1 MESEL
6 TGLEENLNSEHP
18 KKRRQTRALATVP
31 ITGTRKGTTG
41 GRGRK
46 RK

>member
-6 TGLEENLNSEHP
+6 TGLEENSEHP
-18 KKRRQTRALATVP
+18 KKRRQTRALTTVP
-31 ITGTRKGTTG
+31 IKRKGATG